1 MFEFYVDADPELKQL
16 KKNQEEEV
24 VWEVSRLFA
33 KFDNARAEQKRI
45 YQLLRPEIYLESRKD
60 ESKDYWKSQIRLN
73 KIYAL
78 YRTRQA
84 FLWDNIYSNVS
95 QMFDVFGAN
104 AESEQTAALQKA
116 ALVESFDKM
125 RVSRH
130 LDQSLEY
137 LDAVGEICLFVGWK
151 KQVRQVRRRMD
162 ELLSPANTLLS
173 VSSETGLFGVFEKVV
188 YDGAFVEAIN
198 PINLVFDPNINPDID
213 DEWDNGAKIIKSFAT
228 LDEIAGNRLYRL
240 TQEQIE
246 EIKKSV
252 AGENIDD
259 GQDDIQK
266 IEKEK
271 DGKRIEILQYWG
283 DFSLADGTILKN
295 WFIVVIGR
303 RYLAR
308 FSKNPFLINPI
319 INAAT
324 QRDIISKRGIPT
336 LYSIYDLCKDQ
347 ERKADLAN
355 DAQALTLNPTRFAP
369 EGFFKKSIIREEPGK
384 IIEYKLDME
393 DPKAIIPIAVPLINN
408 DNMINYL
415 DSTISS
421 VSGIYP
427 NMQGQEEYRTAK
439 ATATEISVKVS
450 GQTTRLAKDID
461 VIKQN
466 VIVPMVEKVAELNAN
481 MKLGEEELFLANDAK
496 RQQILI
502 NEAIRQGDYRYKY
515 TDSSGIMKK
524 LNTNK
529 QIMEILTPVWND
541 DAVPLNK
548 AEIVKDGLQN
558 AGIDNPDKYFAA
570 NGLLP
575 QAGADNEEL

>member
-1 MFEFYVDADPELKQL
+1 MFEFYVDRDTEP
-16 KKNQEEEV
+16 KKLTTTQEIEV
-24 VWEVSRLFA
+24 VDEVCRLFN
-33 KFDNARAEQKRI
+33 KFDDARSEQKRI
-45 YQLLRPEIYLESRKD
+45 YKLLKPEIFLENRD
-60 ESKDYWKSQIRLN
+60 GEEKDYWKSKIHLN
-73 KIYAL
+73 KIYSL

-84 FLWDNIYSNVS
+84 YLWDNIYSNVS
-95 QMFDVFGAN
+95 QMFDVSGADVV
-104 AESEQTAALQKA
+104 SEKTSALQKA
-116 ALVESFDKM
+116 SLVASFDKM
-125 RVSRH
+125 RVTRH

-151 KQVRQVRRRMD
+151 KQVKQIRRRLD
-162 ELLSPANTLLS
+162 EMISPAMTLLS
-173 VSSETGLFGVFEKVV
+173 GRHGVDMFGIFEKVV
-188 YDGAFVEAIN
+188 YDGAFIEAIN
-198 PINLVFDPNINPDID
+198 PINIVFDPNINPDID
-213 DEWDNGAKIIKSFAT
+213 DEWESGAKIIKSFVSFEEIAANQLYNLKQSQ
-228 LDEIAGNRLYRL
+228 LDEIRKAIAVRDDSN
-240 TQEQIE
+240 E
-246 EIKKSV
+246 EDV
-252 AGENIDD
+252 VE
-259 GQDDIQK
+259 K

-271 DGKRIEILQYWG
+271 DGNRIEVLQYWG
-283 DFSLADGTILKN
+283 DFSLSNGMVLKN
-295 WFIVVIGR
+295 WFMVVVGR
-303 RYLAR
+303 KYLAR

-369 EGFFKKSIIREEPGK
+369 EGFFKKNIIKEEPGK

-393 DPKAIIPIAVPLINN
+393 DPKAIIPISVPLINN

-415 DSTISS
+415 DNTISS

-439 ATATEISVKVS
+439 ATATEINVKVS

-461 VIKQN
+461 TIKQN

-481 MKLGEEELFLANDAK
+481 MKIGDENLYLESEIERK
-496 RQQILI
+496 QVLI
-502 NEAIRQGDYRYKY
+502 NDMIRQGNYKYKY
-515 TDSSGIMKK
+515 TDNSGILKK

-541 DAVPLNK
+541 NSVPLNK
-548 AEIVKDGLQN
+548 PEIVKEGLQN
-558 AGIDNPDKYFAA
+558 AGIENPDKFFAVHGGMI
-570 NGLLP
+570 NEGL
-575 QAGADNEEL
+575 